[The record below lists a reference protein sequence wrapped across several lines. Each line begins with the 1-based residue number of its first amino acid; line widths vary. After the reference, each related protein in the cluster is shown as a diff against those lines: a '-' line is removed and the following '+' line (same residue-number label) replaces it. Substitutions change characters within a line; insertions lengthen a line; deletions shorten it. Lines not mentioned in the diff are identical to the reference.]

1 MIDNRTRSHIRRRTG
16 ALQDSSMDHR
26 VLQRF
31 NARRDRNPSILL
43 FPGKLS
49 QTRIE
54 ASELLRAEIG
64 VVVVST
70 KRQTVID
77 RATAARSSLPLVVPR
92 AVYHRTPGAA

>member
-1 MIDNRTRSHIRRRTG
+1 
-16 ALQDSSMDHR
+16 MDHR

-77 RATAARSSLPLVVPR
+77 RAAAARSSLPLVLPR